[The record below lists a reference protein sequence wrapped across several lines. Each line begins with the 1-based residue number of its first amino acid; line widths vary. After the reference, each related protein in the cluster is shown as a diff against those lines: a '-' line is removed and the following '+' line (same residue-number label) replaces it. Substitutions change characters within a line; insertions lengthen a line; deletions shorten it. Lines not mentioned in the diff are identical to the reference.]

1 MKSNMRGFTLVEL
14 SIAMTFLS
22 ILLLAIAMLTLQ
34 ISSIYNKGLT
44 LRAVNESGQLLSS
57 EIQRTLNQSDP
68 KSTMAVIKDVGGR
81 LCAGTTVYAW
91 NHANKFDDP
100 AAKDFNIYPSGGSV
114 SERTKIRFSKFSAK
128 VNEYCEDT
136 DPGADGE
143 QYMQLPERDTM
154 TDLLSQGGN
163 ADLVLRGFE
172 FDDYQISTADGKQTV
187 YRIVFTLGTNTNSII
202 NDVTCDASKASKL
215 DSEYSRV
222 DDEYCAVNKFTITAR
237 AGRIY
242 EN

>member
-1 MKSNMRGFTLVEL
+1 MEL

-57 EIQRTLNQSDP
+57 EIQRKLNQSDP
-68 KSTMAVIKDVGGR
+68 KSTKAVIKDVGGR

-114 SERTKIRFSKFSAK
+114 SERTKIRFSKFSAE
-128 VNEYCEDT
+128 VNEYCEDSDT
-136 DPGADGE
+136 STDGE
-143 QYMQLPERDTM
+143 QYKQLPEKDTM

-172 FDDYQISTADGKQTV
+172 FNDYQISTADGKQTV
-187 YRIVFTLGTNTNSII
+187 YRIVFTLGTNTNDLIT
-202 NDVTCDASKASKL
+202 DVTCDVSKS
-215 DSEYSRV
+215 SRV